1 MGMGGM
7 EGQRGKRRRGRGVGV
22 RVGIRRGRRLN
33 LDLSLP
39 SLLVNFVDIAE
50 DGKNNS
56 FSSGLF

>member
-1 MGMGGM
+1 M